1 MVELMEGQLKKIEL
15 KGYKSI
21 KECKLDLNSL
31 NILIGCNG
39 AGKSNFISF
48 FKMIQN
54 MLNNNLQVF
63 VSRSGGP
70 DSILYFG
77 RKKTSKLSV
86 ELYFGNNRY
95 KLDLEPTSDNRMMF
109 LDESFYWDAHGYK
122 SIGSGHFETKM
133 YEGTEIGIDN
143 YVIPNMK
150 SWRVYHF
157 NDTSDT
163 AYVKQVQKISDNE
176 YLRPNASNLAAFLF
190 RLKNSDVGSYKKIVK
205 TIKLVAP
212 FFRDFSL
219 RVSPFNKDSIE
230 LEWNEVGS
238 DILFKASNLS
248 DGTLRFICL
257 ATVFLQPEELQPS
270 TIIVD
275 EPELGLHPYAIKIL
289 ASLMKLA
296 SKNKQIIV
304 STQSVEFSNEF
315 EVEDV
320 IIVDRDNNK
329 SVLKRLDKDN
339 LNEWLEEYEIGEL
352 WEKNIIG
359 GRPSKG

>member
-1 MVELMEGQLKKIEL
+1 MEGQLKKIEL

-21 KECKLDLNSL
+21 KECKLELNSL
-31 NILIGCNG
+31 NVLIGCNG

-54 MLNNNLQVF
+54 MLSNNLQVF

-70 DSILYFG
+70 DSVLYFG
-77 RKKTSKLSV
+77 RKKTSKLSAK
-86 ELYFGNNRY
+86 LYFGNNGY

-109 LDESFYWDAHGYK
+109 LDESFYWDVHGYK

-133 YEGTEIGIDN
+133 YEGTKTGIDN
-143 YVIPNMK
+143 YVIPNIK

-157 NDTSDT
+157 HDTSDT

-176 YLRPNASNLAAFLF
+176 YLRPDASNLAAFLY
-190 RLKNSDVGSYKKIVK
+190 RLKNSDIESYKKIVK

-212 FFRDFSL
+212 FFSDFSL
-219 RVSPFNKDSIE
+219 RPSPFNKDSIE
-230 LEWNEVGS
+230 LEWNELGS
-238 DILFKASNLS
+238 DIPFKASNLS

-304 STQSVEFSNEF
+304 STQSVEFLNEF

-339 LNEWLEEYEIGEL
+339 LNEWLEDYEIGEL
-352 WEKNIIG
+352 WKKNIIG
-359 GRPSKG
+359 GRPSK